1 MSRDARTDNWIVSA
15 TYTVPLASG
24 YALALITAMTVG
36 EHTLTTVGEHTLT
49 TAEWATIAS
58 LTTAAAAVLYYLPSS
73 TRFLSRWRRTGRR
86 PSVRRTLQ
94 HSGRS

>member
-36 EHTLTTVGEHTLT
+36 EHTLT
-49 TAEWATIAS
+49 
-58 LTTAAAAVLYYLPSS
+58 
-73 TRFLSRWRRTGRR
+73 R
-86 PSVRRTLQ
+86 PSASTPSRPR
-94 HSGRS
+94 SGPRSRA